1 MAARTHSQEIIERSI
16 LHELCDYHQ
25 GPASCH
31 NPLQSNHV
39 GVIELTHDRRLAQ
52 KIQFLLSAVTRLEGL
67 DRDLL
72 FCFATRQTSPATTN
86 FTELTC
92 SMKGLR

>member
-67 DRDLL
+67 DRDVTLGL
-72 FCFATRQTSPATTN
+72 IIWLESTATD
-86 FTELTC
+86 FTELT
-92 SMKGLR
+92 